1 MLGWWSEDPR
11 VPEYINRLEDAQKKA
26 ARANL
31 PITNDWLAAI
41 ATMSLLAAGS
51 FPKLRLDWDGL
62 ASADKTWPAWKTW
75 ALKAQKLLERE
86 QRASGTRGD
95 VFGSASSAIAA
106 HCTSIA
112 TFHPTKDSPSNNQ
125 LPTLSEL
132 ESHLDNMALAV
143 TNEKAV
149 LDSLVSSNATL
160 TKLTAD
166 KLAKLEKLVLDLK
179 PSTHRP
185 TQTVQPPATSA
196 RCPPLLPPIPSTA
209 TPHCLHTQPLD
220 HASPW
225 STVPGAYT
233 APQPPTSSPLLSLS
247 SNSNPYR
254 CLEAPA
260 SPPRGCA
267 AQISTTAILD
277 SGASDIY
284 FAPDAPVTNVNP
296 SAPTSTVTDAAG
308 THHHSSAHANHL
320 LPTLP
325 ACSGKIMPSFK
336 HTLFGVGPLCDNG
349 CKVLFDSASATIY
362 DKRDDTILLQGWRE
376 PTGAKLWRF
385 SLLPDT
391 IPSHHVPHPTSSNT
405 PSALNATNL
414 PSVCALVHYLHAAA
428 GFPVKSTWLA
438 AIKAGN
444 YASWPGL
451 TYANA
456 SRHCPDSSETIKG
469 HLTQTRKGIRSTKP
483 KPPPV
488 PSPSTL
494 PSPTPSHELHI
505 VTEPI
510 SKLYTDDMGR
520 FPIRSRSGN
529 QYIMLA
535 YHCDSNAILV
545 EPFQSRHDRH
555 RIAAH
560 GRIMTRLRDRDH
572 PIEHQILD
580 NEASENYRQAITQD
594 WKATYQLVPP
604 NVHRA
609 NAAER
614 AIRTFKA
621 HFLSVRRLQ
630 WPAHYDATPR
640 SHGVP
645 VIIHNKTATRKS
657 WDFRGRDGFSIGP
670 ALHHYRCFQVVDS
683 ATNCVVISDTV
694 EFRHSYLNQ
703 PAVTY
708 ADRLLH
714 AINYLS
720 SAIADAPSSALDSQ
734 LQAITALRNLFA
746 NWNTTPT
753 AKPPVPP
760 PLQRPAPPSRALTEP
775 QSPRVVPT
783 PVPVPTLP
791 PHHLRPVPPPDTFPA
806 PSPPATTQPPSAV
819 PIAQRTRSQHRPLT
833 PHATD
838 AVAHRTRSK
847 LALLVA
853 ALASRQIWSKSYANE
868 LGRLCQG
875 VGTNDSGTHQR
886 VQGTDTFYVIDYD
899 DIPSNRRSEITYSKV
914 VCKVRPEKSDPDRTR
929 ITIGGNCICY
939 PGDVGTRTAPLE
951 LVKLMI
957 NSVLSRH
964 NAKFCTFDIS
974 NFYLGTPLDRP
985 EYVRIRIDDI
995 PQEFIDEYDL
1005 THHVRDGW
1013 VYFQIVKGVY
1023 GLPQS
1028 GILANK
1034 LLETRLNAAGYY
1046 QLDATPGLW
1055 RHKWRPVMFT
1065 LIVDDFGVEYVG
1077 LSHAHHLRD
1086 VLQTHYDITQNWKGD
1101 LYAGINLAWNY
1112 SARSCRLTMKEY
1124 IATLLF
1130 KYNHPPPKKRQ
1141 LSPFKATPIVYGAKT
1156 QFSADPDNSP
1166 PLPTEGIK
1174 RVQGIVGA
1182 LLYYARAVDNKLL
1195 HALSDIGTEQA
1206 SATSRTNDKV
1216 NQLLDYCATYPND
1229 GITYRSSDM
1238 VLSAHSDA
1246 AYLNAS
1252 KSRSRAGAYIMCSE
1266 NDPVPSH
1273 NGPVLTIA
1281 QIIKF
1286 VTSSTAESEL
1296 AALFIC
1302 AKEMVPLRQS
1312 LIEMGWPQPQSPIQ
1326 TDNTTALVLP
1336 TKPS

>member
-1 MLGWWSEDPR
+1 M
-11 VPEYINRLEDAQKKA
+11 
-26 ARANL
+26 
-31 PITNDWLAAI
+31 
-41 ATMSLLAAGS
+41 
-51 FPKLRLDWDGL
+51 
-62 ASADKTWPAWKTW
+62 
-75 ALKAQKLLERE
+75 
-86 QRASGTRGD
+86 
-95 VFGSASSAIAA
+95 
-106 HCTSIA
+106 
-112 TFHPTKDSPSNNQ
+112 
-125 LPTLSEL
+125 
-132 ESHLDNMALAV
+132 
-143 TNEKAV
+143 
-149 LDSLVSSNATL
+149 
-160 TKLTAD
+160 
-166 KLAKLEKLVLDLK
+166 
-179 PSTHRP
+179 
-185 TQTVQPPATSA
+185 
-196 RCPPLLPPIPSTA
+196 
-209 TPHCLHTQPLD
+209 
-220 HASPW
+220 
-225 STVPGAYT
+225 

-260 SPPRGCA
+260 SPPREHA
-267 AQISTTAILD
+267 TQISTTAILD

-325 ACSGKIMPSFK
+325 ACSGKIMSSFK

-362 DKRDDTILLQGWRE
+362 DKRDDTNLLQGWHE

-385 SLLPDT
+385 SLLPET

-414 PSVCALVHYLHAAA
+414 P
-428 GFPVKSTWLA
+428 T

-444 YASWPGL
+444 CASWPGL

-483 KPPPV
+483 KLPPV

-520 FPIRSRSGN
+520 FPTCSRSGN

-535 YHCDSNAILV
+535 YHCNSNAILV

-555 RIAAH
+555 RVAAH

-594 WKATYQLVPP
+594 WKATYQLVTP

-621 HFLSVRRLQ
+621 HFLSVLSGID
-630 WPAHYDATPR
+630 PAFPNYLWDKLLPQTELTLNLLRQSTLAPAISAWEAFNGPLNYDAPPL
-640 SHGVP
+640 GPMGCP

-708 ADRLLH
+708 DDRLLH

-746 NWNTTPT
+746 NWNSTPT

-760 PLQRPAPPSRALTEP
+760 PLKRPAPPSRALTEP

-783 PVPVPTLP
+783 PVPCRHPIPFQRLRLQP
-791 PHHLRPVPPPDTFPA
+791 PHSRQVPYLLPNA
-806 PSPPATTQPPSAV
+806 
-819 PIAQRTRSQHRPLT
+819 RRSQHCPLT

-853 ALASRQIWSKSYANE
+853 ALASSNQSVSAFAPTKLATSVLDTNTGLSLGYKQLRTHPKLGHIWSKSYANE

-875 VGTNDSGTHQR
+875 VGTDDSGTHQR

-899 DIPSNRRSEITYSKV
+899 GIPSDRAPKSPTPRSSA
-914 VCKVRPEKSDPDRTR
+914 KSVQKNQTQTVPVS
-929 ITIGGNCICY
+929 
-939 PGDVGTRTAPLE
+939 P
-951 LVKLMI
+951 
-957 NSVLSRH
+957 S
-964 NAKFCTFDIS
+964 
-974 NFYLGTPLDRP
+974 
-985 EYVRIRIDDI
+985 
-995 PQEFIDEYDL
+995 
-1005 THHVRDGW
+1005 
-1013 VYFQIVKGVY
+1013 
-1023 GLPQS
+1023 
-1028 GILANK
+1028 
-1034 LLETRLNAAGYY
+1034 AA
-1046 QLDATPGLW
+1046 T
-1055 RHKWRPVMFT
+1055 
-1065 LIVDDFGVEYVG
+1065 
-1077 LSHAHHLRD
+1077 
-1086 VLQTHYDITQNWKGD
+1086 
-1101 LYAGINLAWNY
+1101 
-1112 SARSCRLTMKEY
+1112 
-1124 IATLLF
+1124 
-1130 KYNHPPPKKRQ
+1130 
-1141 LSPFKATPIVYGAKT
+1141 
-1156 QFSADPDNSP
+1156 
-1166 PLPTEGIK
+1166 
-1174 RVQGIVGA
+1174 
-1182 LLYYARAVDNKLL
+1182 
-1195 HALSDIGTEQA
+1195 A
-1206 SATSRTNDKV
+1206 SATRE
-1216 NQLLDYCATYPND
+1216 
-1229 GITYRSSDM
+1229 M
-1238 VLSAHSDA
+1238 
-1246 AYLNAS
+1246 
-1252 KSRSRAGAYIMCSE
+1252 SE
-1266 NDPVPSH
+1266 
-1273 NGPVLTIA
+1273 
-1281 QIIKF
+1281 Q
-1286 VTSSTAESEL
+1286 E
-1296 AALFIC
+1296 
-1302 AKEMVPLRQS
+1302 
-1312 LIEMGWPQPQSPIQ
+1312 QPPW
-1326 TDNTTALVLP
+1326 N
-1336 TKPS
+1336 